1 MLRLTNIFRA
11 RNVFTLAFLE
21 YNTLIVGADVEPSL
35 LDLLL
40 VEPAD
45 QDLTPGVAHLL
56 ARGERSRP
64 GSPWC
69 GGAWG
74 AAIEERRR
82 GCGRL
87 FRRTD
92 LSWLAVGL
100 LLRLFRDEV

>member
-1 MLRLTNIFRA
+1 MLRAT
-11 RNVFTLAFLE
+11 NVFALTLLE
-21 YNTLIVGADVEPSL
+21 HNALIIGTDVEPSL
-35 LDLLL
+35 LNLLL

-56 ARGERSRP
+56 AWAKRSWP

-69 GGAWG
+69 DVGWSV
-74 AAIEERRR
+74 AIKERRR

-87 FRRTD
+87 FRRSD

-100 LLRLFRDEV
+100 LLRLLRDEV